1 MTTDQIPIKDVSD
14 TALWVTY
21 YRAEETDRDDA
32 LFKDPLA
39 KLLID
44 ERAQQI
50 AESMKKTS
58 AHTRHNVVIRTVM
71 IDRFIEDLVTK
82 NAVDA
87 VINLGAG
94 LDTRPYR
101 VQLPKNLNW
110 IEVDFEHLIEF
121 KNKKLVNEKPT
132 VDLKRVSLNLADRAL
147 RKFFLKQINTESK
160 NILVLTEG
168 VLPYLTPDQV
178 SELAEDLF
186 EQANIHYWIAD
197 HISPMVYKY
206 LQNQKRTQQMKN
218 APFLFFPPDWF
229 GFFESRNWKPDR
241 IEYIPELALKLGR
254 KSPNPWWAK
263 LIGFFAGAKMREQ
276 FMKSSG
282 YMIMNKTEQQ

>member
-101 VQLPKNLNW
+101 MQLPKNLNW

-121 KNKKLVNEKPT
+121 KNKKLVNEKTT
-132 VDLKRVSLNLADRAL
+132 VDLKRVSLN
-147 RKFFLKQINTESK
+147 
-160 NILVLTEG
+160 
-168 VLPYLTPDQV
+168 
-178 SELAEDLF
+178 LAEDLF

-241 IEYIPELALKLGR
+241 IEYIPELALKIGR
-254 KSPNPWWAK
+254 KSPYPWWARI
-263 LIGFFAGAKMREQ
+263 LGLLMSAKAREQ

-282 YMIMNKTEQQ
+282 YMIMKKRLA